1 MMKRVLVACGVVLSG
16 LLWDQSRAARPE
28 ELTSDPAILSF
39 LQRLADAT
47 ESFNKG
53 DPAPYITLMSPTS
66 DLTLMGGAGGHEKGI
81 TQIKP
86 RLEFITQQRRSNGNE
101 ATIDYISIVAVGDM
115 AYTVAIERRLL
126 RVAGQAE
133 PVKDELRA
141 TTVLRREDGEWRMI
155 HRHADPLVQV
165 AVPGLRSSN

>member
-1 MMKRVLVACGVVLSG
+1 MISRVLVACGLVLSG
-16 LLWDQSRAARPE
+16 FLCDVSRAARPE
-28 ELTSDPAILSF
+28 ELTSDPAILGF

-53 DPAPYITLMSPTS
+53 DPAPYVALMSPTS
-66 DLTLMGGAGGHEKGI
+66 DLTLMGGAGGYEKGI

-86 RLEFITQQRRSNGNE
+86 RLEFITQQRRSDGNK

-126 RVAGQAE
+126 RASGQSE

-141 TTVLRREDGEWRMI
+141 TTVLRREQGEWRLI

-165 AVPGLRSSN
+165 TVPGIRSSN